1 MSIFRPR
8 KRILIYMK
16 KIFITLAVISAFGWK
31 VDAQTWDDTGDGWGS
46 ADEEQGTDGDYQYD
60 QGSGGVAADFVDTT
74 SNDSWGDDDGWG
86 DDAGGYDYGS
96 AGSDYVRSA
105 RPNAVARPYERF
117 TGMPFDSASQLI
129 TYVEIVEVIVP
140 DRFLDL
146 GGNDY
151 SVYDSLYAR
160 AINWMQKEFG
170 KREAK
175 QMIDAAGEDTEGKEG
190 YTIRAYVTMPLKVQL
205 NMYQTSD
212 AGTLEFDM
220 ELRFKDER
228 YRYKFENFV
237 HVQPSYAG
245 KKEADVTYMEYYLN
259 AKKNIRGN
267 DQILI
272 ACNTQVNK
280 LIEGLKAT
288 CAATPFI
295 DDDDW

>member
-1 MSIFRPR
+1 
-8 KRILIYMK
+8 MK
-16 KIFITLAVISAFGWK
+16 KLILTLLIFCAFGLTTN
-31 VDAQTWDDTGDGWGS
+31 AQSWDDAGDGWGDDSGDGWGS
-46 ADEEQGTDGDYQYD
+46 DDNSGDYNYD
-60 QGSGGVAADFVDTT
+60 QGSGGTASDYTDT
-74 SNDSWGDDDGWG
+74 SGGDDWGSDDGWG
-86 DDAGGYDYGS
+86 DDAGGFDYGS
-96 AGSDYVRSA
+96 GGGDYVRSA
-105 RPNAVARPYERF
+105 RPKAEAKPYERF
-117 TGMPFDSASQLI
+117 TGMPYDSATQLV
-129 TYVEIVEVIVP
+129 TYVEIVDVIVP

-146 GGNDY
+146 GGQDY

-160 AINWMQKEFG
+160 AMVWMQTEFG

-175 QMIDAAGEDTEGKEG
+175 QMIDAAGADTEGKEG
-190 YTIRAYVTMPLKVQL
+190 STIKAYVTMPLKVQVSK
-205 NMYQTSD
+205 YQTQD

-237 HVQPSYAG
+237 HVQASPAG
-245 KKEADVTYMEYYLN
+245 KKDEDVTYMEYYLN
-259 AKKNIRGN
+259 AKKNIRNN
-267 DQILI
+267 DKILI